1 MLKCWTTSA
10 TLWRNKPRA
19 GSNEPRR
26 WVLGR
31 RFQMSGRFVDSTMVM
46 AIATAALSLM
56 PVSVAGQVD
65 IQGFWANQ
73 GRRLATYDVEKG
85 ANETHV
91 LMSGNPTDPQSL
103 IVD

>member
-1 MLKCWTTSA
+1 MFNFWTTSA
-10 TLWRNKPRA
+10 TLSRNRPRV
-19 GSNEPRR
+19 GSSKPRR
-26 WVLGR
+26 WFLGR
-31 RFQMSGRFVDSTMVM
+31 RFEMSGRLFDSTMAM
-46 AIATAALSLM
+46 AIATAVLSLM

-103 IVD
+103 II